1 MRFSRFILPP
11 MVALALAAVPRDD
24 EQAIRGVVQSY
35 LASRDNDD
43 AQALG
48 DLFVPGA
55 DQLVSSGE
63 WRTGRDAVVQG
74 TLRTSKRTGGK
85 RAITLVKVRFIAP
98 DAAVADGH
106 YELTG
111 LAGSQTR
118 HMWTTFVLVRVAAGW
133 RIAAIRNMLP
143 AQAAPGR

>member
-1 MRFSRFILPP
+1 MRLSRFLLPP
-11 MVALALAAVPRDD
+11 MVALTLAAAPRDD
-24 EQAIRGVVQSY
+24 EKAIRQLVQSY
-35 LASRDNDD
+35 LDSRDNDD
-43 AQALG
+43 AGALG
-48 DLFVPGA
+48 DLFVPDA

-63 WRTGRDAVVQG
+63 WRTGRAAVVKG
-74 TLRTSKRTGGK
+74 TLQNSKRTGGK

-98 DAAVADGH
+98 DTAVADGN

-118 HMWTTFVLVRVAAGW
+118 HMWATFVLVRLPAGW

-143 AQAAPGR
+143 GQPAPGQ

>member
-1 MRFSRFILPP
+1 MRLSCFLLPP
-11 MVALALAAVPRDD
+11 MVALTLAAAPRDD
-24 EQAIRGVVQSY
+24 EQAIRQLVQGY
-35 LASRDNDD
+35 LDARDNDD

-48 DLFVPGA
+48 GLFVPDA

-63 WRTGRDAVVQG
+63 WRTGRAAVVSG
-74 TLRTSKRTGGK
+74 TLQTSKRTGGK
-85 RAITLVKVRFIAP
+85 RAITLAKVRFIAP
-98 DAAVADGH
+98 DTAVADGH

-111 LAGSQTR
+111 LGGNTTR
-118 HMWTTFVLVRVAAGW
+118 HMWTTFVLVRLPVGW